1 MNPQAF
7 IDKSSIFTKAE
18 FKAAIQGERP
28 RSDKTVST
36 LLDYY
41 KSKGRILGV
50 RRGVYVVVPRGVTPQ
65 KSPLDPYVL
74 ASKMADDAVLA
85 YHSALEFFGKAYSVF
100 HRFFYLT
107 HHVARETTVRE
118 FQFQAV
124 SFPKHLTA
132 KGEENFGVQSAERA
146 GVDLRV
152 TSLERTLVDVLDR
165 PQLGGGWEEIWR
177 SLSSVE
183 YFDLDQV
190 VVYTQKL
197 ANKTTTAKVGFFL
210 QEHQKTLMVEEKHLK
225 LLRRNK
231 PKQVHYLDRGHQ
243 GKQRLV
249 KEWNLM
255 VPDEILNRSWE
266 EVS

>member
-1 MNPQAF
+1 MNPQTF
-7 IDKSSIFTKAE
+7 IDNSSIFTKAE
-18 FKAAIQGERP
+18 FKTAIQGDRV

-85 YHSALEFFGKAYSVF
+85 YHSAFEFFGKTYSVF
-100 HRFFYLT
+100 NRFFYLT
-107 HHVARETTVRE
+107 HHTAGTTTVRE
-118 FQFQAV
+118 FQFQGV
-124 SFPKHLTA
+124 SFPKHLTV
-132 KGEENFGVQSAERA
+132 KREENFGVLNVERG

-177 SLSSVE
+177 SLSSIE

-190 VVYTQKL
+190 VAYAKKL

-210 QEHQKTLMVEEKHLK
+210 QQHQKSLMVEEKYLK
-225 LLRRNK
+225 MLRRNK
-231 PKQVHYLDRGHQ
+231 PKQVHYLDRRHQ

-255 VPDEILNRSWE
+255 VPEEILNRSWE
-266 EVS
+266 EMS